1 MARSDYGRLFKD
13 LISRNVGANQYG
25 PSLKAVASGSLV
37 TFQYM
42 FAKNDIY
49 PLVILT
55 YVSQNYIHGVNLHYL
70 TFNEIKQVLQKDK
83 LNGCRPGFNYQNV
96 KPYQYIIKAYR
107 TYKKNGMRNLKVL
120 DCELIIKSMTVARSI
135 DPQEAEAIRE
145 NIRNQIAGLVN
156 TTVENM
162 MKK

>member
-1 MARSDYGRLFKD
+1 MARNNYGSLFKD
-13 LISRNVGANQYG
+13 VISRSVGANQYG
-25 PSLKAVASGSLV
+25 PSLKNVASGSLV

-42 FAKNDIY
+42 FAKHDVY

-55 YVSQNYIHGVNLHYL
+55 YVSTNYLHGVNLHYL
-70 TFNEIKQVLQKDK
+70 TFNQMKQVLQTDK

-96 KPYQYIIKAYR
+96 KPYKYIVNAYR
-107 TYKKNGMRNLKVL
+107 TYKRNGIRGLKVL
-120 DCELIIKSMTVARSI
+120 DCDLIVKSMTVTRSI

-145 NIRNQIAGLVN
+145 NVRNQIAGLVN
-156 TTVENM
+156 TTVQDM

>member
-1 MARSDYGRLFKD
+1 MARSDYGKLFKD
-13 LISRNVGANQYG
+13 VISRSVGANQYG
-25 PSLKAVASGSLV
+25 PSFKTIASGSLV

-42 FAKNDIY
+42 FAKNDVY

-55 YVSQNYIHGVNLHYL
+55 YVSANYLHGVNLHYL

-96 KPYQYIIKAYR
+96 KPYQYIVKAYR
-107 TYKKNGMRNLKVL
+107 TYKRNGIKGLKVL
-120 DCELIIKSMTVARSI
+120 DCDLIVKSMTVTRSI

-145 NIRNQIAGLVN
+145 NVRNQIAGLVN

-162 MKK
+162 MEK

>member
-1 MARSDYGRLFKD
+1 MARNDYGSLFKD
-13 LISRNVGANQYG
+13 VISRSVRANQYG
-25 PSLKAVASGSLV
+25 PSLKTVASGSLV

-42 FAKNDIY
+42 FAKHDVY

-70 TFNEIKQVLQKDK
+70 TFNQIKQVLQKDK

-96 KPYQYIIKAYR
+96 KPYQYIVEAYR
-107 TYKKNGMRNLKVL
+107 TYKRNGIRGLKIL
-120 DCELIIKSMTVARSI
+120 DCDLIVKSMTVTRSI

-145 NIRNQIAGLVN
+145 NVRNQISGLVN
-156 TTVENM
+156 KTAESM
-162 MKK
+162 IEK